1 MRLLNVDTID
11 EARGKLLENA
21 AGKIPGV
28 EYIDFSKGRNRVLAE
43 DITAAEN
50 VPGFNKSTVDGYAV
64 RAKDTQGVSESI
76 PVFLDVVG
84 EVSMGEAAAKI
95 IFPGQA
101 CYVPTGGMLPEGA
114 DSVVMIEHTEKFD
127 ENSIAVYDSVSVG
140 RNVISAGEDIGM
152 GTVFLRKG
160 TLMRPQDTGV
170 LASAGVS
177 QIPVFKPWKVTVI
190 STGDELAGADGAI
203 KPGQTR
209 DINTHSLSAAA
220 EKNGFVVVEKLV
232 LKDDRDAIKNAISK
246 AMDVSDVVIVSGG
259 SSQGDKDYTADI
271 MDELSDVGVFTHGI
285 AVKPGKPT
293 ILAYDGKSGTILA
306 GLPGHPVAALLIFE
320 LFIAWLYRQLTCQKE
335 PKKTIARIT
344 ENVPSAGGKA
354 TCMPLELTEGSD
366 GVYDAI
372 PVLGKSGLMTVLT
385 RADGYTLTDTN
396 SEGLKQGEF
405 VEITL
410 F

>member
-1 MRLLNVDTID
+1 M
-11 EARGKLLENA
+11 
-21 AGKIPGV
+21 
-28 EYIDFSKGRNRVLAE
+28 
-43 DITAAEN
+43 
-50 VPGFNKSTVDGYAV
+50 

-84 EVSMGEAAAKI
+84 EVSMGEAAAKGI
-95 IFPGQA
+95 NPGQA

-209 DINTHSLSAAA
+209 DRC
-220 EKNGFVVVEKLV
+220 V
-232 LKDDRDAIKNAISK
+232 
-246 AMDVSDVVIVSGG
+246 
-259 SSQGDKDYTADI
+259 
-271 MDELSDVGVFTHGI
+271 
-285 AVKPGKPT
+285 
-293 ILAYDGKSGTILA
+293 
-306 GLPGHPVAALLIFE
+306 
-320 LFIAWLYRQLTCQKE
+320 
-335 PKKTIARIT
+335 
-344 ENVPSAGGKA
+344 
-354 TCMPLELTEGSD
+354 
-366 GVYDAI
+366 
-372 PVLGKSGLMTVLT
+372 
-385 RADGYTLTDTN
+385 
-396 SEGLKQGEF
+396 
-405 VEITL
+405 
-410 F
+410 